1 MCDNETVT
9 PSVPGINQMVCRA
22 SLVAVALCVAALPA
36 AAIPQNQAPASAEA
50 ALLAEGWARL
60 AKGDAAGAALL
71 ASQALAREPL
81 SAAALV
87 LAVDADLAR
96 GGASAALNTYEKWLG
111 ARRLDDAYALR
122 RVARALLIESSGKQP
137 NVVARLE
144 ALSALAADGDRDAAA
159 TLEQAAFSG
168 SFGDTRALAL
178 AGDERAVKL
187 LIAQLG
193 SMPGSKSPII
203 SALGESGSKLAVP
216 HLTALLADPS
226 DVNRAAA
233 ADALGRLG
241 ATDAIPQL
249 RPLLKDQF
257 FSVRLK
263 AAGALYRLNDSSG
276 LPLLTEITQDE
287 HAAIRVAAAR
297 EMASQPD
304 TLWQSLVRSLTND
317 PDPVVRLEAAKLIAP
332 YDQPLAKTVLDGLM
346 RDGNIGIREAASGVL
361 VEHVAADVAT
371 LRALLRSGDVAVRVK
386 AAGRILELTR

>member
-1 MCDNETVT
+1 MTFRVFF
-9 PSVPGINQMVCRA
+9 A
-22 SLVAVALCVAALPA
+22 AVALCVAALPA
-36 AAIPQNQAPASAEA
+36 AATSQDQAPARAEA

-60 AKGDAAGAALL
+60 AKGDAAGAAVI

-96 GGASAALNTYEKWLG
+96 GGASAALNTYERWLG

-122 RVARALLIESSGKQP
+122 RVARALLLESSRKQP
-137 NVVARLE
+137 NATARLE
-144 ALSALAADGDRDAAA
+144 ALRALAADGDPDAAA

-168 SFGDTRALAL
+168 SFADTRALAL
-178 AGDERAVKL
+178 AGDERAVNL
-187 LIAQLG
+187 LIGQLG
-193 SMPGSKSPII
+193 SIPGSKSPII
-203 SALGESGSKLAVP
+203 SALGDTGSKLAVP
-216 HLTALLADPS
+216 HLTALLADPD

-241 ATDAIPQL
+241 ATEAIPQL
-249 RPLLKDQF
+249 KPLLKDSF

-276 LPLLTEITQDE
+276 LPLLTDLTLDE

-297 EMASQPD
+297 ELASQPD
-304 TLWQSLVRSLTND
+304 APWQSLVRSLTND

-346 RDGNIGIREAASGVL
+346 RDSNVGIREAASSVL
-361 VEHVAADVAT
+361 VERVAADFAT
-371 LRALLRSGDVAVRVK
+371 LRALLRSNDVAVRVK

>member
-1 MCDNETVT
+1 MTFRVFF
-9 PSVPGINQMVCRA
+9 A
-22 SLVAVALCVAALPA
+22 AVALCVAALPA
-36 AAIPQNQAPASAEA
+36 AATSQDQAPARAEA

-60 AKGDAAGAALL
+60 ARGDAAGAAVI

-96 GGASAALNTYEKWLG
+96 GGASAALNTYERWLG

-122 RVARALLIESSGKQP
+122 RVARALLLESSRKQP
-137 NVVARLE
+137 SATARLE
-144 ALSALAADGDRDAAA
+144 ALRALAADGDPDAAA

-168 SFGDTRALAL
+168 SFADTRALAL
-178 AGDERAVKL
+178 AGDERAVNL
-187 LIAQLG
+187 LIGQLG
-193 SMPGSKSPII
+193 SIPGSKSPII
-203 SALGESGSKLAVP
+203 SALGDTGSKLAVP
-216 HLTALLADPS
+216 HLTALLADP
-226 DVNRAAA
+226 DDLNRAAA

-241 ATDAIPQL
+241 ATEAIPQL
-249 RPLLKDQF
+249 KPLLKDSF

-276 LPLLTEITQDE
+276 LPLLTDLTQDE

-297 EMASQPD
+297 ELASQPD
-304 TLWQSLVRSLTND
+304 APWQSLVRSLAND

-346 RDGNIGIREAASGVL
+346 RDSNVGIREAASSVL
-361 VEHVAADVAT
+361 VERVAADFAT
-371 LRALLRSGDVAVRVK
+371 LRALLRSNDVAVRVK